1 MVVMTKSYILPKP
14 WIFTT
19 VKICDL
25 LGNMYV
31 NSPIQAFSR
40 VLFLLSPSFLYLKIK
55 DGGYNNTTINKQLSS
70 TQNTPAVQAYHKYKG
85 NKLEKPDKHG
95 EK

>member
-1 MVVMTKSYILPKP
+1 MDFHYSKNMRSPGEYVRKQSYPGVFAIA
-14 WIFTT
+14 IS
-19 VKICDL
+19 I
-25 LGNMYV
+25 
-31 NSPIQAFSR
+31 
-40 VLFLLSPSFLYLKIK
+40 SPSFLYLKIK